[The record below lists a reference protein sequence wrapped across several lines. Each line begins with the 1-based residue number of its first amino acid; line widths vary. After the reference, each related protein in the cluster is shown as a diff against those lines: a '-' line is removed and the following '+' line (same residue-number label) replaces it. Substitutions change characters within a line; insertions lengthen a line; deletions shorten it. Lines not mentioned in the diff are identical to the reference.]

1 MAKPKNNPLTF
12 HITNQQSVDYTD
24 LMPIIDD
31 PMIDLQTGAQ
41 KALTELIN
49 RFFTPLQ
56 AGSNVD
62 VTLNNQSYDKDQ
74 FTNDLIN
81 VLTNTN
87 ENPQLNDQFSV
98 LFHQSSQ
105 YKDSRIQNYKNIIAN
120 SILLKQKL
128 PLPSNNIK
136 YTYDADIQ
144 RQSKEYLTNPTPD
157 NLQELN
163 NGLIGTLVERPINNS
178 WNFILIKNEKE
189 YNKIKDTIDQLINQ
203 ANIDPETQ
211 KKAIDIQSIQLDQH
225 SSFNSWVT
233 GQDNDANQINR
244 FITKALIQNQADWL
258 PINLHAM
265 IQPLGFSFINL
276 ENLINSDQRSYS
288 QELNQIANV
297 TNKLV
302 HFKMTT
308 FKKVA
313 TAKSINQS
321 MQKPKIRQKQYQKV
335 ANQIAQ
341 RKQVGFQKTMP
352 SFKQQLNR
360 LVQIVNSQTS
370 KIMSDNS
377 YKQTRTTFMRPNRRY
392 PDDPSLRGSV
402 QTTHYHP
409 DLHIYLDTSGS
420 IEEQQYRS
428 AVTML
433 IMITQKLKTNLYF
446 TSFSHEILPPVK
458 LITKNVS
465 PATVY
470 SEIKRIPKASGGT
483 EYENV
488 WNMIDT
494 ISRQNQAHGQAPRLN
509 FVITDFEYDLRNSW
523 TPRVNQAST
532 IKTYY
537 LPMAA
542 NQYDYDYCRKFGLEF
557 ANELIDHGDLNI
569 KSRIL
574 M

>member
-1 MAKPKNNPLTF
+1 MAKPKTNPLTF
-12 HITNQQSVDYTD
+12 HITNQHSVDYTD
-24 LMPIIDD
+24 LMPIISD
-31 PMIDLQTGAQ
+31 PSIDLQTGAQ
-41 KALTELIN
+41 TALKPLIE

-56 AGSNVD
+56 SNQPVTI
-62 VTLNNQSYDKDQ
+62 TLNHQDYSQNQ
-74 FTNDLIN
+74 FTTDLIKG
-81 VLTNTN
+81 LTSTD
-87 ENPQLNDQFSV
+87 EDPKLNDQFSV
-98 LFHQSSQ
+98 LIHQSSQ

-128 PLPSNNIK
+128 PLPSANIK
-136 YTYDADIQ
+136 YTYDEDIQ
-144 RQSKEYLTNPTPD
+144 RQAKAYLTSPTDD

-163 NGLIGTLVERPINNS
+163 NGLIGTLIERPINDS
-178 WNFILIKNEKE
+178 WNFVLIKNKQE
-189 YNKIKDTIDQLINQ
+189 YDQIKDTIDQLINQ
-203 ANIDPETQ
+203 SQVDPDTQ
-211 KKAIDIQSIQLDQH
+211 KKATDIQSIQLDDH
-225 SSFNSWVT
+225 TTFNSWVT

-244 FITKALIQNQADWL
+244 FITKALIQNQTDWL
-258 PINLHAM
+258 PLNLHAL

-276 ENLINSDQRSYS
+276 ETLINSDQHSYNT
-288 QELNQIANV
+288 ELNQIANV

-302 HFKMTT
+302 NFKLTT

-321 MQKPKIRQKQYQKV
+321 MQKPKQHQKQYTKT
-335 ANQIAQ
+335 ANMIAQ
-341 RKQVGFQKTMP
+341 RKQAGFQKTMP

-370 KIMSDNS
+370 QIMSDNS

-392 PDDPSLRGSV
+392 PDDPNLRGSI

-420 IEEQQYRS
+420 IEERQYRS

-465 PATVY
+465 PAIVY

-494 ISRQNQAHGQAPRLN
+494 IGRQSHVNAQAPRLN
-509 FVITDFEYDLRNSW
+509 FVITDFEYDLRSSW
-523 TPRVNQAST
+523 TPRLNQPST
-532 IKTYY
+532 NKTFY

-542 NQYDYDYCRKFGLEF
+542 DQYDYDACRQFGLEF

>member
-1 MAKPKNNPLTF
+1 MAKPKTNPLTF

-24 LMPIIDD
+24 LMPIISD
-31 PMIDLQTGAQ
+31 PSIDLQTGTQ
-41 KALTELIN
+41 TALKPLIE

-56 AGSNVD
+56 SNQPVTI
-62 VTLNNQSYDKDQ
+62 TLNHQDYSQNQ
-74 FTNDLIN
+74 FTTDLIKG
-81 VLTNTN
+81 LTSTD
-87 ENPQLNDQFSV
+87 EDPKLNDQFSV
-98 LFHQSSQ
+98 LIHQSSQ

-128 PLPSNNIK
+128 PLPSANIK
-136 YTYDADIQ
+136 YTYDEDIQ
-144 RQSKEYLTNPTPD
+144 RQAKAYLTSPTDD

-163 NGLIGTLVERPINNS
+163 NGLIGTLIERPINDS
-178 WNFILIKNEKE
+178 WNFVLIKNKQE
-189 YNKIKDTIDQLINQ
+189 YDQIKDTIDQLINQ
-203 ANIDPETQ
+203 SQVDPDTQ
-211 KKAIDIQSIQLDQH
+211 KKATDIQSIQLDDH
-225 SSFNSWVT
+225 TTFNSWVT

-244 FITKALIQNQADWL
+244 FITKALIQNQTDWL
-258 PINLHAM
+258 PLNLHAL

-276 ENLINSDQRSYS
+276 ETLINSDQHSYNT
-288 QELNQIANV
+288 ELNQIANV

-302 HFKMTT
+302 NFKLTT

-321 MQKPKIRQKQYQKV
+321 MQKPKQHQKQYTKT
-335 ANQIAQ
+335 ANMIAQ
-341 RKQVGFQKTMP
+341 RKQAGFQKTMP

-370 KIMSDNS
+370 QIMSDNS

-392 PDDPSLRGSV
+392 PDDPNLRGSI

-420 IEEQQYRS
+420 IEESQYRS

-465 PATVY
+465 PAIVY

-494 ISRQNQAHGQAPRLN
+494 IGRQSHVNAQAPRLN
-509 FVITDFEYDLRNSW
+509 FVITDFEYDLRSSW
-523 TPRVNQAST
+523 TPRLNQPST
-532 IKTYY
+532 TKTFY

-542 NQYDYDYCRKFGLEF
+542 DQYDYDACRQFGLEF

>member
-1 MAKPKNNPLTF
+1 MAKPKTNPLTF
-12 HITNQQSVDYTD
+12 HINNQQSVDYTD
-24 LMPIIDD
+24 LMPIISD
-31 PMIDLQTGAQ
+31 PSIDLQTGTQ
-41 KALTELIN
+41 TALKPLIE

-56 AGSNVD
+56 SNKPVTI
-62 VTLNNQSYDKDQ
+62 TLNHQDYSQNQ
-74 FTNDLIN
+74 FTADLIKG
-81 VLTNTN
+81 LTSTD
-87 ENPQLNDQFSV
+87 EDPKLNDQFSV
-98 LFHQSSQ
+98 LIHQSSQ

-128 PLPSNNIK
+128 PLPSANIK
-136 YTYDADIQ
+136 YTYDEDIQ
-144 RQSKEYLTNPTPD
+144 RQAKAYLTSPTDD

-163 NGLIGTLVERPINNS
+163 NGLIGTLIERPINDS
-178 WNFILIKNEKE
+178 WNFVLIKNKQE
-189 YNKIKDTIDQLINQ
+189 YDQIKDTIDQLINQ
-203 ANIDPETQ
+203 SQIDPDTQ
-211 KKAIDIQSIQLDQH
+211 KKATDIQSIQLDDH
-225 SSFNSWVT
+225 TTFNSWVT

-244 FITKALIQNQADWL
+244 FITKALIQNQTDWL
-258 PINLHAM
+258 PLNLHAL

-276 ENLINSDQRSYS
+276 ETLINSDQHSYNT
-288 QELNQIANV
+288 ELNQIANV

-302 HFKMTT
+302 KFKLTT

-321 MQKPKIRQKQYQKV
+321 MQKPKQHQKQYTKT
-335 ANQIAQ
+335 ANMIAQ
-341 RKQVGFQKTMP
+341 RKQAGFQKTMP

-370 KIMSDNS
+370 QIMSDNS

-392 PDDPSLRGSV
+392 PDDPNLRGSI

-420 IEEQQYRS
+420 IEESQYRS

-465 PATVY
+465 PAIVY

-494 ISRQNQAHGQAPRLN
+494 IGRQSRVNAQAPRLN
-509 FVITDFEYDLRNSW
+509 FVITDFEYDLRSSW
-523 TPRVNQAST
+523 TPRLNQPST
-532 IKTYY
+532 NKTFY

-542 NQYDYDYCRKFGLEF
+542 DQYDYDACRQFGLEF

>member
-1 MAKPKNNPLTF
+1 MAKPKTNPLTF

-24 LMPIIDD
+24 LMPIISD
-31 PMIDLQTGAQ
+31 PSIDLQTGTQ
-41 KALTELIN
+41 TALKPLIG
-49 RFFTPLQ
+49 RFFTRLQ
-56 AGSNVD
+56 SNQPVTI
-62 VTLNNQSYDKDQ
+62 TLNHQDYSQNQ
-74 FTNDLIN
+74 FTADLIKG
-81 VLTNTN
+81 LTSTD
-87 ENPQLNDQFSV
+87 EDPKLNDQFSV
-98 LFHQSSQ
+98 LIHQSSQ
-105 YKDSRIQNYKNIIAN
+105 YKDSHIQNYKNIIAN

-128 PLPSNNIK
+128 PLPSANIK
-136 YTYDADIQ
+136 YTYDEDIQ
-144 RQSKEYLTNPTPD
+144 RQAKAYLTSPTDD

-163 NGLIGTLVERPINNS
+163 NGLIGTLIERPINDS
-178 WNFILIKNEKE
+178 WNFVLIKNKKE
-189 YNKIKDTIDQLINQ
+189 YDQIKDTIDQLINQ
-203 ANIDPETQ
+203 SQVDPDTQ
-211 KKAIDIQSIQLDQH
+211 KKATDIQSIQLDDH
-225 SSFNSWVT
+225 TTFNSWVT

-244 FITKALIQNQADWL
+244 FITKALIQNQTDWL
-258 PINLHAM
+258 PLNLHAL

-276 ENLINSDQRSYS
+276 ETLINSDQHSYNT
-288 QELNQIANV
+288 ELNQIANV

-302 HFKMTT
+302 NFKLTT

-321 MQKPKIRQKQYQKV
+321 MQKPKQHQKQYTKT
-335 ANQIAQ
+335 ANMIAQ
-341 RKQVGFQKTMP
+341 RKQAGFQKTMP

-370 KIMSDNS
+370 QIMSDNS

-392 PDDPSLRGSV
+392 PDDPNLRGSI

-420 IEEQQYRS
+420 IEESQYRS

-465 PATVY
+465 PAIVY

-494 ISRQNQAHGQAPRLN
+494 IGRQSHVNAQAPRLN
-509 FVITDFEYDLRNSW
+509 FVITDFEYDLRSSW
-523 TPRVNQAST
+523 TPRLNQPST
-532 IKTYY
+532 NKTFY

-542 NQYDYDYCRKFGLEF
+542 DQYDYDACRQFGLEF

>member
-1 MAKPKNNPLTF
+1 MAKPKTNPLTF

-24 LMPIIDD
+24 LMPIISD
-31 PMIDLQTGAQ
+31 PSIDLQTGTQ
-41 KALTELIN
+41 TALKPLIE

-56 AGSNVD
+56 SNQSVTI
-62 VTLNNQSYDKDQ
+62 TLNHQDYSQNQ
-74 FTNDLIN
+74 FTADLIKG
-81 VLTNTN
+81 LTSTD
-87 ENPQLNDQFSV
+87 EDPKLNDQFSV
-98 LFHQSSQ
+98 LIHQSSQ

-128 PLPSNNIK
+128 PLPSANIK
-136 YTYDADIQ
+136 YTYDEDIQ
-144 RQSKEYLTNPTPD
+144 RQAKAYLTSPTDD

-163 NGLIGTLVERPINNS
+163 NGLIGTLIERPINDS
-178 WNFILIKNEKE
+178 WNFVLIKNKQE
-189 YNKIKDTIDQLINQ
+189 YDQIKDTIDQLINQ
-203 ANIDPETQ
+203 SQVDPDTQ
-211 KKAIDIQSIQLDQH
+211 KKATDIQSIQLDDH
-225 SSFNSWVT
+225 TTFNSWVT

-244 FITKALIQNQADWL
+244 FITKALIQNQTDWL
-258 PINLHAM
+258 PLNLHAL

-276 ENLINSDQRSYS
+276 ETLINSDQHSYNT
-288 QELNQIANV
+288 ELNQIANV

-302 HFKMTT
+302 NFKLTT

-321 MQKPKIRQKQYQKV
+321 MQKPKQHQKQYTKT
-335 ANQIAQ
+335 ANMIAQ
-341 RKQVGFQKTMP
+341 RKQAGFQKTMP

-370 KIMSDNS
+370 QIMSDNS

-392 PDDPSLRGSV
+392 PDDPNLRGSI

-420 IEEQQYRS
+420 IEESQYRS

-465 PATVY
+465 PAIVY

-494 ISRQNQAHGQAPRLN
+494 IGRQSHVNAQAPRLN
-509 FVITDFEYDLRNSW
+509 FVITDFEYDLRSSW
-523 TPRVNQAST
+523 TPRLNQPST
-532 IKTYY
+532 NKTFY

-542 NQYDYDYCRKFGLEF
+542 DQYDYDACRQFGLEF

>member
-1 MAKPKNNPLTF
+1 MAKPKSNPLTF

-24 LMPIIDD
+24 LMPIVSD
-31 PMIDLQTGAQ
+31 PSTNLQTGAQ
-41 KALTELIN
+41 TALKPLID

-56 AGSNVD
+56 
-62 VTLNNQSYDKDQ
+62 NNQSVNITLNHQDYSQNQ
-74 FTNDLIN
+74 FTTDLIKD
-81 VLTNTN
+81 LTSTD
-87 ENPQLNDQFSV
+87 EDPKLNDQFSV
-98 LFHQSSQ
+98 LIHQSSQ

-128 PLPSNNIK
+128 PLPSANIK
-136 YTYDADIQ
+136 YTYDEDIQ
-144 RQSKEYLTNPTPD
+144 RQAKAYLTSPTDD

-163 NGLIGTLVERPINNS
+163 NGLIGTLIERPINDS
-178 WNFILIKNEKE
+178 WNFVLIKNEQE
-189 YNKIKDTIDQLINQ
+189 YNQIKDTINQLINQ
-203 ANIDPETQ
+203 SQVDPETQ
-211 KKAIDIQSIQLDQH
+211 KKATDIQSIQLDDH
-225 SSFNSWVT
+225 TTFNSWVT

-244 FITKALIQNQADWL
+244 FITKALIQNQSDWL
-258 PINLHAM
+258 PLNLHAL

-276 ENLINSDQRSYS
+276 ETLINSDQHSYNT
-288 QELNQIANV
+288 ELNQIANV

-302 HFKMTT
+302 HFKLTT

-321 MQKPKIRQKQYQKV
+321 MQKPKQHQKQYTKT
-335 ANQIAQ
+335 ANMIAQ
-341 RKQVGFQKTMP
+341 RKQAGFQRTMP

-370 KIMSDNS
+370 QIMSDNS

-392 PDDPSLRGSV
+392 PDDPNLRGSI

-420 IEEQQYRS
+420 IEESQYRS

-494 ISRQNQAHGQAPRLN
+494 IGRQSHVNAQAPRLN
-509 FVITDFEYDLRNSW
+509 FVITDFEYDLRSSW
-523 TPRVNQAST
+523 TPRLNQPST
-532 IKTYY
+532 NKTFY

-542 NQYDYDYCRKFGLEF
+542 NQYDYDACRQFGLEF
-557 ANELIDHGDLNI
+557 ANELIDHGDINI

>member
-1 MAKPKNNPLTF
+1 MAKPKTNPLTF

-24 LMPIIDD
+24 LMPIISD
-31 PMIDLQTGAQ
+31 PSIDLQTGT
-41 KALTELIN
+41 KTALKPLIE

-56 AGSNVD
+56 SNQSVTI
-62 VTLNNQSYDKDQ
+62 TLNHQDYSQNQ
-74 FTNDLIN
+74 FTADLIKG
-81 VLTNTN
+81 LTSTD
-87 ENPQLNDQFSV
+87 EDPKLNDQFSV
-98 LFHQSSQ
+98 LIHQSSQ

-128 PLPSNNIK
+128 PLPSANIK
-136 YTYDADIQ
+136 YTYDEDIQ
-144 RQSKEYLTNPTPD
+144 RQAKAYLTSPTDD

-163 NGLIGTLVERPINNS
+163 NGLIGTLIERPINDS
-178 WNFILIKNEKE
+178 WNFVLIKNKKE
-189 YNKIKDTIDQLINQ
+189 YDQIKDTIDQLINQ
-203 ANIDPETQ
+203 SQVDPDTQ
-211 KKAIDIQSIQLDQH
+211 KKATDIQSIQLDDH
-225 SSFNSWVT
+225 TTFNSWVT

-244 FITKALIQNQADWL
+244 FITKALIQNQTDWL
-258 PINLHAM
+258 PLNLHAL

-276 ENLINSDQRSYS
+276 ETLINSDQHSYNT
-288 QELNQIANV
+288 ELNQIANV

-302 HFKMTT
+302 NFKLTT

-321 MQKPKIRQKQYQKV
+321 MQKPKQHQKQYTKT
-335 ANQIAQ
+335 ANMIAQ
-341 RKQVGFQKTMP
+341 RKQAGFQKTMP

-370 KIMSDNS
+370 QIMSDNS

-392 PDDPSLRGSV
+392 PDDPNLRGSI

-420 IEEQQYRS
+420 IEESQYRS

-465 PATVY
+465 PAIVY

-494 ISRQNQAHGQAPRLN
+494 IGRQSHVNAQAPRLN
-509 FVITDFEYDLRNSW
+509 FVITDFEYDLRSSW
-523 TPRVNQAST
+523 TPRLNQPST
-532 IKTYY
+532 NKTFY

-542 NQYDYDYCRKFGLEF
+542 DQYDYDACRQFGLEF

>member
-1 MAKPKNNPLTF
+1 MAKPKTNPLTF

-24 LMPIIDD
+24 LMPIISD
-31 PMIDLQTGAQ
+31 PSIDLQTGTQA
-41 KALTELIN
+41 ALKPLIE

-56 AGSNVD
+56 SNQPVTI
-62 VTLNNQSYDKDQ
+62 TLNHQDYSKNQ
-74 FTNDLIN
+74 FTADLIKG
-81 VLTNTN
+81 LTNTD
-87 ENPQLNDQFSV
+87 EDPKLNDQFSV
-98 LFHQSSQ
+98 LIHQSSQ

-128 PLPSNNIK
+128 PLPSANIK
-136 YTYDADIQ
+136 YTYDEDIQ
-144 RQSKEYLTNPTPD
+144 RQAKAYLTSPTDD

-163 NGLIGTLVERPINNS
+163 NGLIGTLIERPINDS
-178 WNFILIKNEKE
+178 WNFVLIKNKQE
-189 YNKIKDTIDQLINQ
+189 YDQIKDTINQLINQ
-203 ANIDPETQ
+203 SQIDPTTQ
-211 KKAIDIQSIQLDQH
+211 KKATDIQNIQLDDH
-225 SSFNSWVT
+225 STFNSWVT

-244 FITKALIQNQADWL
+244 FITKALIQNQTDWL
-258 PINLHAM
+258 PLNLHAL

-276 ENLINSDQRSYS
+276 EKLINSDQHSYNT
-288 QELNQIANV
+288 ELNQIANV

-302 HFKMTT
+302 NFKLTT

-321 MQKPKIRQKQYQKV
+321 MQKPKQHQKQYTKT
-335 ANQIAQ
+335 ANMIAQ
-341 RKQVGFQKTMP
+341 RKQAGFQKTMP

-370 KIMSDNS
+370 QIMSDNS

-392 PDDPSLRGSV
+392 PDDPNLRGSI

-420 IEEQQYRS
+420 IEESQYRS

-465 PATVY
+465 PAIVY

-494 ISRQNQAHGQAPRLN
+494 IGRQSHVNAQAPRLN
-509 FVITDFEYDLRNSW
+509 FVITDFEYDLRSSW
-523 TPRVNQAST
+523 TPRLNQPST
-532 IKTYY
+532 TKTFY

-542 NQYDYDYCRKFGLEF
+542 DQYDYDACRQFGLEF